1 MLLGQIVF
9 RAKPDRT
16 ASSFFE
22 KCHLIISAKY
32 TVAIFLQSREDGVGL
47 SSPWEDVTHAHG
59 NTTIGLSNSMPH
71 GDTSLVVGSG

>member
-47 SSPWEDVTHAHG
+47 SSP
-59 NTTIGLSNSMPH
+59 
-71 GDTSLVVGSG
+71 